1 MAHTSIHSGA
11 RRPDMN
17 PAALFQATPN
27 PEPSGNASFEAALD
41 RAREPERQEPAQSGQ
56 SRQNERSSERSKEP
70 SRPNEAR
77 QQSEERPQQTAT
89 ERPADERRSG
99 EAESTARPDAPAEQ
113 SGKVA
118 DTEEE
123 TPAALPAEIAA
134 ILAAL
139 AVATGRGAKP
149 IEGDAADAG
158 VSSLLADAGKGKGG
172 NAAQSHAALL
182 SLSGAA
188 SKDSGETPIALA
200 ARDNTVQQAVMLAT
214 QSAPGRNFA
223 DQVLAGLRG
232 EATPGIQGAGLP
244 FAARGEAGQ
253 QIQQLTQLP
262 VNTPA
267 GQRAWASEIGNQVSW
282 MLGRNESKAELVLT
296 PPSLGKLGVSIQVNG
311 DQTTA
316 HFVAATQA
324 ARDALEQA
332 MPRLREVLQQA
343 GINLGQTN
351 VSTSGDQQRA
361 HDGGGNEQRG
371 GWGRHDGGDAGT
383 SGIAAAPATSS
394 WVRSGNGVIDTFA

>member
-1 MAHTSIHSGA
+1 MAHTFIQSGA
-11 RRPDMN
+11 GRPDMN
-17 PAALFQATPN
+17 PAALFQAAPN
-27 PEPSGNASFEAALD
+27 PEPSGKASFEAVLD
-41 RAREPERQEPAQSGQ
+41 RAREPARQEPAQSAQ
-56 SRQNERSSERSKEP
+56 KRQNERGSERSGET

-77 QQSEERPQQTAT
+77 QQSEERPQQAAA

-99 EAESTARPDAPAEQ
+99 EAESTTRPDAPAEQ
-113 SGKVA
+113 SGKA
-118 DTEEE
+118 SAAEEE

-149 IEGDAADAG
+149 IDGEAPDAG
-158 VSSLLADAGKGKGG
+158 VSPLLADAGKGKGG
-172 NAAQSHAALL
+172 NAAQGNALPFT
-182 SLSGAA
+182 LSGAA
-188 SKDSGETPIALA
+188 VKDSGEAPIALA
-200 ARDNTVQQAVMLAT
+200 ARDNTVQQAVTLAT

-244 FAARGEAGQ
+244 FAARGEAGH

-262 VNTPA
+262 VTTQA

-351 VSTSGDQQRA
+351 VSTSGDQRA

-371 GWGRHDGGDAGT
+371 GWGRQEGGEAGT